1 MCVPAGSMMAAADMW
16 RGFPGRRPMSSSPE
30 PPPPRAIPETL
41 ATQHLQTASWRVCVW
56 LLWLS
61 FSICCWRHVIHRGA
75 RRERESTG
83 PRESN
88 VFRRLGP
95 G

>member
-1 MCVPAGSMMAAADMW
+1 MCVPAGSMTAAADMW

-41 ATQHLQTASWRVCVW
+41 ATQHLQTASWRVCGCCGCRFPSAAGVT
-56 LLWLS
+56 S
-61 FSICCWRHVIHRGA
+61 SIGA
-75 RRERESTG
+75 RGERESTG
-83 PRESN
+83 LREFN